1 MKGEFVCFGCIVH
14 IICTLLVNI
23 TSYVLTHVFKLWFHL
38 YIVLEWYRVSLEV
51 LEDGETPKP
60 PSESY
65 NDGLPKLYIHHA
77 AFMKVLGATLDVDFN
92 PETGDM
98 TPRLFDREGHEMD
111 PNA

>member
-1 MKGEFVCFGCIVH
+1 MFY
-14 IICTLLVNI
+14 
-23 TSYVLTHVFKLWFHL
+23 TSHLFKLWFQH
-38 YIVLEWYRVSLEV
+38 IRVSLEV

-98 TPRLFDREGHEMD
+98 TPKLFDREGHEMD